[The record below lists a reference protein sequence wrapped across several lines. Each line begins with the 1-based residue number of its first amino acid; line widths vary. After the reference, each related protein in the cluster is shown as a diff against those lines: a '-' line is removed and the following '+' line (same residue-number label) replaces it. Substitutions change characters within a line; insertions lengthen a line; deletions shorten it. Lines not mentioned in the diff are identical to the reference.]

1 MQDKNPL
8 DQVIGVDDA
17 AKMWGMTPG
26 AVKNMCAR
34 GKIRCKKIGKTW
46 VVDKN
51 QPHPKGNA
59 NDSE

>member
-1 MQDKNPL
+1 MQDQNPL
-8 DQVIGVDDA
+8 DQVIGVEDA
-17 AKMWGMTPG
+17 AKMWGTTPG

-51 QPHPKGNA
+51 QTYPKGNYEE
-59 NDSE
+59 SE